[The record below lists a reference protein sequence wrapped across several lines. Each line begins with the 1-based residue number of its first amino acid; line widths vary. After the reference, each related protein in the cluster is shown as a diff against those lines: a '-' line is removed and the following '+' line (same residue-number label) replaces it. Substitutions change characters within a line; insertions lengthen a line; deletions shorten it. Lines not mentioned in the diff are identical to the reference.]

1 MPNTASA
8 KKRLRQNETA
18 RIRNRAQRSDLR
30 TSVRRV
36 NEAIDAYATARS
48 DGGDADAAL
57 ATVDEAYVTVQKKL
71 DRAGASNLIH
81 RNKAARTKSRLQAR
95 IKKAK
100 A

>member
-1 MPNTASA
+1 MQKNDFVKTKPPDYV
-8 KKRLRQNETA
+8 
-18 RIRNRAQRSDLR
+18 IVHIDLIYEPPFVV
-30 TSVRRV
+30 SMKPL
-36 NEAIDAYATARS
+36 YATART

-57 ATVDEAYVTVQKKL
+57 ATVNEAYVTVQKKL
-71 DRAGASNLIH
+71 DRAGARNLIH

>member
-18 RIRNRAQRSDLR
+18 RLRNRAQRSDLR
-30 TSVRRV
+30 TSIRRV
-36 NEAIDAYATARS
+36 NEALDAYAAARA
-48 DGGDADAAL
+48 DGGDAEAAL
-57 ATVDEAYVTVQKKL
+57 ETVNNAYVVAQKKL
-71 DRAGASNLIH
+71 DRAGSKSLIH
-81 RNKAARTKSRLQAR
+81 RNKAARTKSRLQTR

>member
-18 RIRNRAQRSDLR
+18 RIRNRSRRSDLR
-30 TSVRRV
+30 TSIRRV
-36 NEAIDAYATARS
+36 TEALDAYTAARS
-48 DGGDADAAL
+48 EGGDADAAL
-57 ATVDEAYVTVQKKL
+57 ATVNDAYVAAQKKL
-71 DRAGASNLIH
+71 DRAGAKNLIH
-81 RNKAARTKSRLQAR
+81 RNKASRTKSRLQAR

>member
-36 NEAIDAYATARS
+36 NEAIDAYEKGVLVTI
-48 DGGDADAAL
+48 DNDLLMVQFYMGLGEQYN
-57 ATVDEAYVTVQKKL
+57 TIEAFE
-71 DRAGASNLIH
+71 
-81 RNKAARTKSRLQAR
+81 KS
-95 IKKAK
+95 K
-100 A
+100 

>member
-18 RIRNRAQRSDLR
+18 RLRNRSQRSELR
-30 TSVRRV
+30 TSIRSVS
-36 NEAIDAYATARS
+36 EALDAYEAARAE
-48 DGGDADAAL
+48 GGDADDAL
-57 ATVDEAYVTVQKKL
+57 ATVNDAYVAAQKKL
-71 DRAGASNLIH
+71 DKAGAKNLIH